1 MIWESLEAELAR
13 VDAAGLRRKRRIIDS
28 PCAKRLTVNGPHGA
42 NELLAF
48 SSNDYLGLA
57 NDPRVVEA
65 MCEGARR
72 WGAGSGAAHPV
83 TGHLRPHEELERQL
97 AAFVGLPRALLFSTG
112 YMANLA
118 IVPALVGRGDAI
130 FADRLN
136 HASLIDAALASNA
149 EHKRYAH
156 NDVDA
161 LSRLLEQSTARRKLI
176 LTDAVFSM
184 DGDIAPLGELFA
196 LAEAHDAWLVIDDAH
211 GFGVLGAQGR
221 GSLHHF
227 GLSPSPRI
235 LYMGTL
241 GKAAGVAGAFVAG
254 GVNVVDWLVQRA
266 RTAIFTTAHPPAVS
280 CAVSKSLELIA
291 AADDRRAHLQYLI
304 GALREKLAPVA
315 WRHGWKLAESQT
327 PIQPLIVG
335 DNEAALDLSARLEAH
350 GILVPAIRPPT
361 VPQGSARLRIC
372 LSAAHG
378 QDDVDLLITALLSA

>member
-1 MIWESLEAELAR
+1 MIWESLEDELTR
-13 VDAAGLRRKRRIIDS
+13 LDAAGLRRRRRVIDS
-28 PCAKRLTVNGPHGA
+28 PCGTRLSLDGR
-42 NELLAF
+42 ELLAF
-48 SSNDYLGLA
+48 CSNDYLGLA
-57 NDPRVVEA
+57 NDARIIAA
-65 MCEGARR
+65 MCEGAQR

-83 TGHLRPHEELERQL
+83 TGHLRPHEELEAQL

-149 EHKRYAH
+149 DHKRYGH
-156 NDVDA
+156 NDIEA
-161 LSRLLEQSTARRKLI
+161 LSHLLDHSSARRKLI

-184 DGDIAPLGELFA
+184 DGDIAPLDQLLT

-221 GSLHHF
+221 GSLRHF
-227 GLSPSPRI
+227 DLPASPRI

-241 GKAAGVAGAFVAG
+241 GKAVGVAGAFVAG
-254 GVNVVDWLVQRA
+254 DATVIEWLAQRA

-280 CAVSKSLELIA
+280 CAISKSLDVIA
-291 AADDRRAHLQYLI
+291 AADDRREYLQHLVVS
-304 GALREKLAPVA
+304 LRQRLAPIA
-315 WRHGWKLAESQT
+315 EHRGWTLPASQT

-335 DNEAALDLSARLEAH
+335 SNEAALDLSAHLEAR

-372 LSAAHG
+372 LSAAHTDG
-378 QDDVDLLITALLSA
+378 DVAALVEALEST